1 MIKEGTRA
9 IKWTRFRAGRSQP
22 TRSFFSFVRFPA
34 ATFKFIKIG
43 ARIVCHGRY
52 VAFELAEVAVPKM
65 LFASGSEL
73 NSEFPPPR
81 DPAPA

>member
-1 MIKEGTRA
+1 
-9 IKWTRFRAGRSQP
+9 
-22 TRSFFSFVRFPA
+22 VRFPA

-65 LFASGSEL
+65 LFARSW
-73 NSEFPPPR
+73 
-81 DPAPA
+81 D